1 MSLPIITPQQMYA
14 AEQRVF
20 NAGTASFDV
29 MRIAGEGVAD
39 HLHDRFPDGDIR
51 VLCGPGGN
59 GGDGF
64 VAAARLRELGRAVRV
79 YSMKPVEAL
88 GGDCAQA
95 AALWGGPAGTLDEA
109 LSDAASVTLDALF
122 GGGLSRALSGVPAKL
137 SRQGGT
143 VVSVDVPSGLDGLT
157 ARPLG
162 PCFRAELTVTFAA
175 LRPAHVLMP
184 GRELCGTVRV
194 QAIGVPVDESVR
206 TNSPDMW
213 SGAGDTPDSPLA
225 VSVLDDER
233 FRRAFGEIGSGAAN
247 RLEAVR
253 QAAEQA
259 GSVLVVLGD
268 EVIIAEPDG
277 RCAVD
282 PVTMDASAPDRIV
295 KAVQDARAAGLSP
308 FQAACAAVWKAGHPD
323 GSENQAD

>member
-20 NAGTASFDV
+20 DAGTASFDV
-29 MRIAGEGVAD
+29 MRVAGEGVAN

-64 VAAARLRELGRAVRV
+64 VAAARLRELGRVVRV

-88 GGDCAQA
+88 SGDCAQA
-95 AALWGGPAGTLDEA
+95 AALWGGSAGTLDEA
-109 LSDAASVTLDALF
+109 LSDTASVTLDALF
-122 GGGLSRALSGVPAKL
+122 GGGLSRALSGVAADL

-206 TNSPDMW
+206 TNSPDIW
-213 SGAGDTPDSPLA
+213 SGASDEADDSLA
-225 VSVLDDER
+225 VGVLDDEG
-233 FRRAFGEIGSGAAN
+233 FRRDFDEIERGAPN
-247 RLEAVR
+247 RIEAVR
-253 QAAEQA
+253 QAAAQA
-259 GSVLVVLGD
+259 GSVLVILGR
-268 EVIIAEPDG
+268 EAVIAEPDA

-282 PVTMDASAPDRIV
+282 PFTVGPSAPGGV
-295 KAVQDARAAGLSP
+295 MEAVQTARTGGLAP
-308 FQAACAAVWKAGHPD
+308 FEASCAAVWKAGHPD
-323 GSENQAD
+323 RPENTAD